1 MSTNDD
7 EKEGIKVIL
16 LGEAFVGKTS
26 LIKVAIGQSIDL
38 KEIPTLSS
46 SYSEKE
52 FNYNGKKYIFN
63 LWDTIGQEKY
73 RSLTNMFFNDSKI
86 IILVYD
92 ITDKKTFEQLTYWY
106 NQVETLVDEQNII
119 LAIVGNKK
127 DLYDHEQ
134 VTEDQGKKFA
144 KEKNAKF
151 KLSSAKEDP
160 LNFNEFLEE
169 LFKEFIDTNKKIKI
183 TKKGIKLNQ
192 KKDEKSRKC
201 CKD

>member
-1 MSTNDD
+1 M
-7 EKEGIKVIL
+7 
-16 LGEAFVGKTS
+16 
-26 LIKVAIGQSIDL
+26 
-38 KEIPTLSS
+38 
-46 SYSEKE
+46 Y
-52 FNYNGKKYIFN
+52 
-63 LWDTIGQEKY
+63 
-73 RSLTNMFFNDSKI
+73 FNDSKI

-169 LFKEFIDTNKKIKI
+169 LFKEFIDTKK
-183 TKKGIKLNQ
+183 KL
-192 KKDEKSRKC
+192 K
-201 CKD
+201 